1 MPILSSIRL
10 TIALV
15 AVAVAGPPAFA
26 GEQTTVLRKPV
37 AAVAIGPSQA
47 KLTINELSGAGVD
60 GTRHV
65 TVRKPVLVLAHP
77 LRRAQTRVL

>member
-1 MPILSSIRL
+1 MPILPSIGL
-10 TIALV
+10 AIALV
-15 AVAVAGPPAFA
+15 AVTGAPAYAGQ
-26 GEQTTVLRKPV
+26 QTTVLRKPV

-47 KLTINELSGAGVD
+47 KLTINQLSGTGVD

-77 LRRAQTRVL
+77 LRRAQTRIL